1 MVLQC
6 SGDDLGSRRRAPV
19 DQDNHRRTFQHIARC
34 GAKGVIGIGSTPPS
48 RHNDALAQKKIT
60 DFHSAIEHPARIV
73 TKIQHQPG
81 QWLAGGFLKLFDLT
95 TK

>member
-1 MVLQC
+1 MILQRPR
-6 SGDDLGSRRRAPV
+6 DDLGSGRGAPV
-19 DQDNHRRTFQHIARC
+19 DQDNHWRTFQHIARC
-34 GAKGVIGIGSTPPS
+34 GAKGVIGVGGTPPS

-60 DFHSAIEHPARIV
+60 DFHSAIQHPARIV

-81 QWLAGGFLKLFDLT
+81 QWLAGSFLKLFDLT